1 MREWKKREGS
11 EGDACNRLGK
21 VKGKGIERNGA
32 EEKEVNVV
40 DGRKQREAKEKES
53 RKGVEYVE
61 KGKKVKGWKGKEER
75 RKASKYGICVERLGT
90 GKRAVRKWIRIEG
103 SGWDRWKETW

>member
-21 VKGKGIERNGA
+21 VKGKGIERNGG

-40 DGRKQREAKEKES
+40 DGMKQREAKEKES
-53 RKGVEYVE
+53 RKGVEYVG

-75 RKASKYGICVERLGT
+75 GKGREKKGIKG
-90 GKRAVRKWIRIEG
+90 
-103 SGWDRWKETW
+103 

>member
-40 DGRKQREAKEKES
+40 NGRKQREAKEKE
-53 RKGVEYVE
+53 
-61 KGKKVKGWKGKEER
+61 
-75 RKASKYGICVERLGT
+75 
-90 GKRAVRKWIRIEG
+90 
-103 SGWDRWKETW
+103 